1 MQDRNTVWAK
11 HTKASETILDVAHEV
26 LGDVGHR
33 ESRFGP
39 FRDNATIRG
48 KIDERFVLNVP

>member
-1 MQDRNTVWAK
+1 MQDRNMVWAK

-33 ESRFGP
+33 ESRFGL

-48 KIDERFVLNVP
+48 KIDERFAPNVP

>member
-11 HTKASETILDVAHEV
+11 HTMASETILDVAHEV

-33 ESRFGP
+33 ESCFGR

-48 KIDERFVLNVP
+48 KIDE